1 MVASTNRHPST
12 AHPNANAIRFT
23 PKTIAAVSSGI
34 TLPRT
39 IPTPVAPP
47 IIAPLGRMNAAT
59 ANPSSM
65 FPTKIAEPTSAA
77 FLKRLAE

>member
-1 MVASTNRHPST
+1 MVARTNRHPST
-12 AHPNANAIRFT
+12 AQPNANAIRFT
-23 PKTIAAVSSGI
+23 PKTIPAVSSGI

-47 IIAPLGRMNAAT
+47 MITPLGRMNAAT

-65 FPTKIAEPTSAA
+65 FPARIAEQASAI
-77 FLKRLAE
+77 FLKRFVE